1 MGFVKSVL
9 IAYRIVAPR
18 RVVLEKTGGRFYI
31 RGLYSAPLAL
41 VLELVQMWV
50 SG

>member
-9 IAYRIVAPR
+9 IAYRIVA
-18 RVVLEKTGGRFYI
+18 EKTGGRFYI